1 MTVAIIM
8 PASHVS
14 CICCTDIQ
22 LIYNACHQCASM
34 AELNTPS
41 LEVFDV
47 LLGMRRHTG
56 LS

>member
-1 MTVAIIM
+1 MTVVIIM
-8 PASHVS
+8 LASHVS
-14 CICCTDIQ
+14 YDCCTDTQ
-22 LIYNACHQCASM
+22 LTYNACHHCASM